1 MAAARARR
9 QSTTHDGSRRRG
21 RFVARVAALLAG
33 ALVAAPLTLVGIA
46 SPAAAAEYRQFKQ
59 VFTTNTNG
67 EILMAAN
74 TLMTCN
80 AATGATRRTCAEARA
95 GTGSDL
101 NNNDFTSMQF
111 VDVDASA
118 DTFNSSSADLTVP
131 DGGSVLWARL
141 YWAGRTGSGGPNQ
154 SVALRDEAVLRVP
167 GAAGYREVTA
177 DVDAVDVAVKDD
189 YGTAYQAHLDV
200 TAIVQAAGSGTYTVG
215 NVQSSSDGTNQYA
228 GWALVVAVS
237 DPAAPA
243 RNLTI
248 FDGFGSVS
256 IGDALPTFTVSGFIT
271 PPNGDIRTSVGVVAY
286 EGDRGYTGDQLQ
298 LNGTDLSDLSNPVGN
313 SFNSSISRFG
323 VDDGRRNPAF
333 VNQLG
338 FDADVFRVARP
349 VVNNGDTSATIT
361 LTTSLD
367 QYFPGVVTFATDL
380 YDPTLLGNKSVTDVN
395 DGPLR
400 PGDVLRYTVPVSNI
414 GLDTAADSR
423 FFDAIPTGT
432 SYVPE
437 SLAIDGV
444 PVTDAQDDDA
454 GYYDAAPRGHVVAHL
469 GAGASAGGGG
479 DIPITPELA
488 DAPHTVSFSVV
499 VDADIPHGAQIVNG
513 AAMTYRG
520 KTTYAS
526 ASSVSNVVTDVVT
539 ATPDAGENPPVATP
553 HVLTFRPRPIERTLD
568 IAVLDGDRD
577 ADGDT
582 FSVKAVTDAA
592 GGALTVNADGT
603 VTYAP
608 RDDFAGRDVFTYTIE
623 DSTGLRSTASVQV
636 VVVNDAPVAHD
647 DTATTTGGTPVTID
661 VLDVDTDANGDQI
674 SVRSVTP
681 TSTQG
686 GTVTIAPDDGSVVYT
701 PRPGFRGTDTFDY
714 VVQDTRGGSDTA
726 TVTVTVANGLP
737 VAQPDTYTVNA
748 GGTVALDLLAND
760 SDPDGDAIQIAGILP
775 APSHGAYS
783 MAASGTGSYTP
794 YLGFVG
800 TDIFVYRVRDDQSPA
815 GVSSPVTVTIIVNG
829 RPVANGDTA
838 NVPTGSSDVV
848 VPVLDND
855 TDPENGDLTV
865 TVVTQPGQGSA
876 VALDDGTVRYTP
888 AAGWAGEDEL
898 TYRVTDAGGLSS
910 TATVTVTTANTAPV
924 AVDDV
929 ASVAKNGVLSGVP
942 VLANDT
948 DVNVAAGVPGQALTV
963 TAASADNGATVNP
976 HANSTLDVTPA
987 TGFVGTVTVTY
998 TVTDGAGGTD
1008 VGTLTVEVANGAP
1021 SALPD
1026 GPVSLATGTS
1036 VLVDVLANDTDPNGD
1051 TLTLVPDGLG
1061 TPVDGD
1067 GTARGTVT
1075 IENGQVRYTP
1085 PTGWAGTVTFTY
1097 EVTDGDVTVAG
1108 SATVVVAN
1116 AVPVAGDFTETT
1128 ASGTP
1133 VVLDA
1138 IGNASDANIP
1148 GTDQQLTVTGAVAD
1162 QGADVVLNNDGTLT
1176 LTPAPG
1182 FEGDVTVTYTVVD
1195 RAGGEDTGTITVTV
1209 ANAAPVADDDSV
1221 TTAYGTPVDVDLPA
1235 LASDANPGDTL
1246 VVISAGTP
1254 VDGDGNLRGAVTLT
1268 GGVATFTSQDGFSG
1282 TVTFPYVVSDG
1293 TDTATGTI
1301 TVEVANA
1308 NPVAVDDTAT
1318 TATDAPITVD
1328 VLANDTDPNIPV
1340 TDQRLQV
1347 TGASADF
1354 GANVLVEDDGRLTV
1368 TPAAGFRGDV
1378 TVTYTIADGPDGAG
1392 TATGTLVVSV
1402 ANAAPVA
1409 GDDGPVTIASSTS
1422 TLIDVLANDVDA
1434 NPADVLAV
1442 VPASLSVPRDADG
1455 VVRGSAAIEG
1465 GQVRFSPT
1473 PGFAGTVTF
1482 TYAVSDATAADT
1494 ATVTVVVANDAPVAV
1509 DDAATTATDTPITVD
1524 VLANDTD
1531 ANIPGS
1537 TQELTVTTVTADN
1550 GATAGIGEDGRV
1562 TVTLATGFR
1571 GDVTVTYTVSDGAG
1585 GEDTGILVVSV
1596 ANASPV
1602 VGDDGPVTTP
1612 TDTSV
1617 LVDVLAND
1625 SDANGDPLSVVP
1637 GSLTPPVDGDGTA
1650 QGTVTVEDGQ
1660 VRYVPAPGFAGT
1672 VTFEYDVTDGTSTTT
1687 GTVSVTVAN
1696 AAPVAVD
1703 DAATTATDTPITV
1716 DVLANDTDANIPGS
1730 SQELTVTT
1738 VTADNGATAGIGPD
1752 GRVTV
1757 TPAAGFRGDVT
1768 VTYTITDGPDGAG
1781 TATGTLVVSVANAAP
1796 VAGDDGPVTIASS
1809 TSTLIDVL
1817 ANDIDANSADVLAVV
1832 PASLSVPR
1840 DADGVVRGSA
1850 AIEDG
1855 QVRFSPTPG
1864 FAGTV
1869 TFTYAVSDATAADT
1883 ATVTVVVANDAPVAV
1898 DDTATTATDTPITV
1912 DVLAND
1918 TDPNIPGSTQ
1928 ELTVTTVTADNG
1940 ATAGIGEDGRV
1951 TVTLAT
1957 GFKGDVTVTYT
1968 VSDSAGGQDTGILVV
1983 SVANASPVVGDD
1995 GPVTTP
2001 TDTSVLID
2009 VLANDAD
2016 ANGDPLSVVPG
2027 SLTAPVDGGG
2037 TAQGTVTVEDG
2048 QVRYVPAPGF
2058 AGTVTFEYDVT
2069 DATSTTT
2076 GTVSV
2081 TVANAAPVAVDD
2093 TATTAT
2099 DTPITVD
2106 VLGNDTDP
2114 NIPGTDQRLQV
2125 TGATA
2130 DQGATV
2136 TVEDDGRLTV
2146 TPATGFKG
2154 DVTVTYTVT
2163 DGAGGSDEGTLVV
2176 TVANAAPVVP
2186 SLDTVSTP
2194 YGTPVVVDVLT
2205 PATDANGDPLEVV
2218 EVRAPV
2224 DADGTPRGTVTLV
2237 DGVVT
2242 YTPPA
2247 GWSGTVTFEY
2257 DVSDGTDTTAGT
2269 ASVTVGNGAPVV
2281 TPDSADGT
2289 AGSPVTIDVLANDSD
2304 PEGGPLTIVEVTQPE
2319 SGTVEIVDGK
2329 LVYTPAPGFVG
2340 EATFTYTATDATGA
2354 RTTTTVTVRVA
2365 AAPPVA
2371 AGGPLAVTGAQVA
2384 GLGAAALLLLL
2395 GGAVLVTVRRRRGSH
2410 VG

>member
-9 QSTTHDGSRRRG
+9 QRTTHDGTRRRG

-46 SPAAAAEYRQFKQ
+46 SPAAAAEYRSFAP

-67 EILMAAN
+67 DILMAAN

-80 AATGATRRTCAEARA
+80 AALNATTGTCANSRA
-95 GTGSDL
+95 GTGSSL
-101 NNNDFTSMQF
+101 NNNDLSPMQF
-111 VDVDASA
+111 VDVDSSAS
-118 DTFNSSSADLTVP
+118 TFNSSTADLTVP

-141 YWAGRTGSGGPNQ
+141 YWAGRTGTGGANQ
-154 SVALRDEAVLRVP
+154 SVALRDQAVLRVP
-167 GAAGYREVTA
+167 GAVAYQPVTA
-177 DVDAVDVAVKDD
+177 DRVDVATSDNS
-189 YGTAYQAHLDV
+189 GTAYQAHRDV

-215 NVQSSSDGTNQYA
+215 NVQSSSGSNNQYA
-228 GWALVVAVS
+228 GWTLVVAVS

-256 IGDALPTFTVSGFIT
+256 SGDPLPTFTVSGFIT

-298 LNGTDLSDLSNPVGN
+298 LNGTNLSDAGNPVGN

-323 VDDGRRNPAF
+323 VDDRRRNPAF

-338 FDADVFRVARP
+338 FDADVFRVGRP

-361 LTTSLD
+361 LTTSSD

-395 DGPLR
+395 GGQLR
-400 PGDVLRYTVPVSNI
+400 PGDVLTYTVPVSNI

-432 SYVPE
+432 SYVPG
-437 SLAIDGV
+437 SLAVDGV
-444 PVTDAQDDDA
+444 RVTDAQGDDA
-454 GYYDAAPRGHVVAHL
+454 GYYAAAPSGHVVAYL
-469 GAGASAGGGG
+469 GASASAGGGG
-479 DIPITPELA
+479 DIPITPALA
-488 DAPHTVSFSVV
+488 PAPHTVSFSVR
-499 VDADIPHGAQIVNG
+499 VDDDIPHGAQIVNG

-520 KTTYAS
+520 KTTYQS
-526 ASSVSNVVTDVVT
+526 ASSVSNVLTDVVT
-539 ATPDAGENPPVATP
+539 ATPVPGANPPIATP
-553 HVLTFRPRPIERTLD
+553 HVLTFRPQPTERTLD

-577 ADGDT
+577 PDGDT
-582 FSVKAVTDAA
+582 FRVVAVTDAA
-592 GGALTVNADGT
+592 GAALTVNPDGT

-636 VVVNDAPVAHD
+636 VVLNDAPVADD

-661 VLDVDTDANGDQI
+661 VLDGDTDANGDEL

-681 TSTQG
+681 TSAQG
-686 GTVTIAPDDGSVVYT
+686 GTVTIDPDGSVVYT

-714 VVQDTRGGSDTA
+714 VVQDSRGGSDTA

-748 GGTVALDLLAND
+748 GGTVALALLVND
-760 SDPDGDAIQIAGILP
+760 SDPDGDAISVAGRST
-775 APSHGAYS
+775 PSNGSVTVGADGI
-783 MAASGTGSYTP
+783 GTYTP
-794 YLGFVG
+794 NPGFVG
-800 TDIFVYRVRDDQSPA
+800 TDTFTYFLRDDQSPA
-815 GVSSPVTVTIIVNG
+815 GVSSSVTVTIIVNG
-829 RPVANGDTA
+829 APVATDDTA
-838 NVPTGSSDVV
+838 NVPTGSSNVV

-855 TDPENGDLTV
+855 TDPENGALTV
-865 TVVTQPGQGSA
+865 SVATGPVHGSA
-876 VALDDGTVRYTP
+876 AVLPDGTIRYTP
-888 AAGWAGEDEL
+888 YTGWAGDDSFR
-898 TYRVTDAGGLSS
+898 YRITDAGGLSS
-910 TATVTVTTANTAPV
+910 TAWVTVTTANTPPV
-924 AVDDV
+924 AADDV
-929 ASVAKNGVLSGVP
+929 ASVAKNGTLSGVP
-942 VLANDT
+942 VLDNDT
-948 DVNVAAGVPGQALTV
+948 DVNVAAGVSGQSLRV
-963 TAASADNGATVNP
+963 TAASADNGATVTRN
-976 HANSTLDVTPA
+976 ADGTLDVTPA
-987 TGFVGTVTVTY
+987 AGFTGTVTVTY
-998 TVTDGAGGTD
+998 TVADGAGGTD

-1026 GPVSLATGTS
+1026 GPVGTSTSTS

-1051 TLTLVPDGLG
+1051 TLTLVPGGLG

-1067 GTARGTVT
+1067 GTPRGTVT
-1075 IENGQVRYTP
+1075 IENGEVRYTP
-1085 PTGWAGTVTFTY
+1085 PTGWAGSVTFTY
-1097 EVTDGDVTVAG
+1097 DVTDGDVTATG

-1128 ASGTP
+1128 PSGTP

-1138 IGNASDANIP
+1138 VGNASDANIP
-1148 GTDQQLTVTGAVAD
+1148 GTDQELTVTGAVAD
-1162 QGADVVLNNDGTLT
+1162 QGAGVVVNTDGTLT

-1182 FEGDVTVTYTVVD
+1182 FKGDVTVTYTVAD
-1195 RAGGEDTGTITVTV
+1195 GAGGTDTGTITVTV

-1221 TTAYGTPVDVDLPA
+1221 PTAYGTPVDVDLTA
-1235 LASDANPGDTL
+1235 LTSDANPDDTL
-1246 VVISAGTP
+1246 VVSAGTP
-1254 VDGDGNLRGAVTLT
+1254 VDGDGTPRGTVTVT
-1268 GGVATFTSQDGFSG
+1268 DGVATFTPQDGFSG
-1282 TVTFPYVVSDG
+1282 TVTFPYVVGDG

-1308 NPVAVDDTAT
+1308 APVAVADTAST
-1318 TATDAPITVD
+1318 TTSTAVTVD
-1328 VLANDTDPNIPV
+1328 VLGNDTDPNIPV

-1347 TGASADF
+1347 TGASADN
-1354 GANVLVEDDGRLTV
+1354 GAGVVVEADGRLTI
-1368 TPAAGFRGDV
+1368 TPAGGFRGDV
-1378 TVTYTIADGPDGAG
+1378 TVTYTIADGAGG

-1409 GDDGPVTIASSTS
+1409 GDDGPVTTASSTS
-1422 TLIDVLANDVDA
+1422 TLIDVLANDTDA
-1434 NPADVLAV
+1434 NPGDVLSV

-1465 GQVRFSPT
+1465 GQVRFTPT

-1482 TYAVSDATAADT
+1482 TYAVTDGTTADT
-1494 ATVTVVVANDAPVAV
+1494 ATVTVVVANDAPVAT
-1509 DDAATTATDTPITVD
+1509 DDTAGTDTDTAVTVD

-1537 TQELTVTTVTADN
+1537 TQELTVTAVTADN
-1550 GATAGIGEDGRV
+1550 GATAVVDPDGRV
-1562 TVTLATGFR
+1562 TVTPAPGFK

-1585 GEDTGILVVSV
+1585 GEDTGTLVVSV

-1602 VGDDGPVTTP
+1602 VGDDGPMTTP

-1617 LVDVLAND
+1617 LVDVLDND
-1625 SDANGDPLSVVP
+1625 TDANGDPLSIVP
-1637 GSLTPPVDGDGTA
+1637 GALTPPVDGDGTP

-1687 GTVSVTVAN
+1687 GTVTVTVAN
-1696 AAPVAVD
+1696 A
-1703 DAATTATDTPITV
+1703 
-1716 DVLANDTDANIPGS
+1716 
-1730 SQELTVTT
+1730 E
-1738 VTADNGATAGIGPD
+1738 
-1752 GRVTV
+1752 
-1757 TPAAGFRGDVT
+1757 
-1768 VTYTITDGPDGAG
+1768 
-1781 TATGTLVVSVANAAP
+1781 
-1796 VAGDDGPVTIASS
+1796 
-1809 TSTLIDVL
+1809 
-1817 ANDIDANSADVLAVV
+1817 
-1832 PASLSVPR
+1832 
-1840 DADGVVRGSA
+1840 
-1850 AIEDG
+1850 
-1855 QVRFSPTPG
+1855 
-1864 FAGTV
+1864 
-1869 TFTYAVSDATAADT
+1869 
-1883 ATVTVVVANDAPVAV
+1883 PVAV
-1898 DDTATTATDTPITV
+1898 DDTATTATD
-1912 DVLAND
+1912 
-1918 TDPNIPGSTQ
+1918 
-1928 ELTVTTVTADNG
+1928 
-1940 ATAGIGEDGRV
+1940 
-1951 TVTLAT
+1951 
-1957 GFKGDVTVTYT
+1957 
-1968 VSDSAGGQDTGILVV
+1968 
-1983 SVANASPVVGDD
+1983 
-1995 GPVTTP
+1995 
-2001 TDTSVLID
+2001 
-2009 VLANDAD
+2009 
-2016 ANGDPLSVVPG
+2016 
-2027 SLTAPVDGGG
+2027 APV
-2037 TAQGTVTVEDG
+2037 
-2048 QVRYVPAPGF
+2048 
-2058 AGTVTFEYDVT
+2058 
-2069 DATSTTT
+2069 
-2076 GTVSV
+2076 
-2081 TVANAAPVAVDD
+2081 
-2093 TATTAT
+2093 
-2099 DTPITVD
+2099 TVD

-2114 NIPGTDQRLQV
+2114 NIPGTDQRLTV

-2136 TVEDDGRLTV
+2136 AIEPDGRLTV

-2163 DGAGGSDEGTLVV
+2163 DGAGGSDEGMLVV

-2186 SLDTVSTP
+2186 PLDTVGTP

-2205 PATDANGDPLEVV
+2205 PATDANGDPLEVD
-2218 EVRAPV
+2218 EVRVPV

-2257 DVSDGTDTTAGT
+2257 VVSDGTDTTTGT

-2281 TPDSADGT
+2281 TPDTADGT
-2289 AGSPVTIDVLANDSD
+2289 AGSPVTIDVLGNDSD

-2340 EATFTYTATDATGA
+2340 EVTFTYTAADATGA

-2371 AGGPLAVTGAQVA
+2371 AGGALAVTGAQVA
-2384 GLGAAALLLLL
+2384 GLGAAALLLLV

-2410 VG
+2410 VS

>member
-1817 ANDIDANSADVLAVV
+1817 AND
-1832 PASLSVPR
+1832 
-1840 DADGVVRGSA
+1840 
-1850 AIEDG
+1850 
-1855 QVRFSPTPG
+1855 
-1864 FAGTV
+1864 
-1869 TFTYAVSDATAADT
+1869 
-1883 ATVTVVVANDAPVAV
+1883 
-1898 DDTATTATDTPITV
+1898 
-1912 DVLAND
+1912 
-1918 TDPNIPGSTQ
+1918 
-1928 ELTVTTVTADNG
+1928 
-1940 ATAGIGEDGRV
+1940 
-1951 TVTLAT
+1951 
-1957 GFKGDVTVTYT
+1957 
-1968 VSDSAGGQDTGILVV
+1968 
-1983 SVANASPVVGDD
+1983 
-1995 GPVTTP
+1995 
-2001 TDTSVLID
+2001 
-2009 VLANDAD
+2009 
-2016 ANGDPLSVVPG
+2016 
-2027 SLTAPVDGGG
+2027 
-2037 TAQGTVTVEDG
+2037 
-2048 QVRYVPAPGF
+2048 
-2058 AGTVTFEYDVT
+2058 
-2069 DATSTTT
+2069 
-2076 GTVSV
+2076 
-2081 TVANAAPVAVDD
+2081 
-2093 TATTAT
+2093 
-2099 DTPITVD
+2099 
-2106 VLGNDTDP
+2106 
-2114 NIPGTDQRLQV
+2114 
-2125 TGATA
+2125 
-2130 DQGATV
+2130 
-2136 TVEDDGRLTV
+2136 
-2146 TPATGFKG
+2146 
-2154 DVTVTYTVT
+2154 
-2163 DGAGGSDEGTLVV
+2163 
-2176 TVANAAPVVP
+2176 
-2186 SLDTVSTP
+2186 
-2194 YGTPVVVDVLT
+2194 
-2205 PATDANGDPLEVV
+2205 
-2218 EVRAPV
+2218 
-2224 DADGTPRGTVTLV
+2224 
-2237 DGVVT
+2237 
-2242 YTPPA
+2242 
-2247 GWSGTVTFEY
+2247 
-2257 DVSDGTDTTAGT
+2257 
-2269 ASVTVGNGAPVV
+2269 
-2281 TPDSADGT
+2281 
-2289 AGSPVTIDVLANDSD
+2289 
-2304 PEGGPLTIVEVTQPE
+2304 
-2319 SGTVEIVDGK
+2319 
-2329 LVYTPAPGFVG
+2329 
-2340 EATFTYTATDATGA
+2340 
-2354 RTTTTVTVRVA
+2354 
-2365 AAPPVA
+2365 
-2371 AGGPLAVTGAQVA
+2371 
-2384 GLGAAALLLLL
+2384 
-2395 GGAVLVTVRRRRGSH
+2395 
-2410 VG
+2410 